1 MSSKNS
7 PKIVFANKLLHAGYS
22 LEVNEQRLINLA
34 LSKIN
39 SKKSNPGKIV
49 IYPTEY
55 AKCFGLSKHSVYEQL
70 SAAVESL
77 RDKSVSILDDSGQSL
92 SIPWVSNARYEKV
105 KNQGSFITLE
115 FSKDIEPYIF
125 NIEGDFTRLYFHNTV
140 KLNTL
145 ASFRLY
151 SLLNEVRN
159 YKNYKRRGSVVLNL
173 QLPEMKQKLFLSES
187 YGAWRDFK
195 NRVLLPAIEKINAH
209 TDICVTFR
217 PKKMGNCITAIEFA
231 YITQCPSKSE
241 HIARPNL
248 FRRPKVKK
256 GSAKEGVWAR
266 ANLTLLRT
274 YELLKQNQNPTFRLA
289 KVDIRRCITYAKILG
304 DDETKIF
311 YSKQLNKKT
320 ITT

>member
-70 SAAVESL
+70 SAAAESL

-92 SIPWVSNARYEKV
+92 SIPWVSSAKYEKL
-105 KNQGSFITLE
+105 KNQGSFINIE
-115 FSKDIEPYIF
+115 FSKEIEPYIF
-125 NIEGDFTRLYFHNTV
+125 NIEGNFTELFFHNTV

-151 SLLNEVRN
+151 GLLNEVRN
-159 YKNYKRRGSVVLNL
+159 YKNYKRRGSVVMNL
-173 QLPEMKQKLFLSES
+173 QLPEMKKKLFLSES

-209 TDICVTFR
+209 TDLCVTFQ
-217 PKKMGNCITAIEFA
+217 PKKMGNCITAIEFS
-231 YITQCPSKSE
+231 YIPQSDGQ
-241 HIARPNL
+241 HIARPRL
-248 FRRPKVKK
+248 ARRPKVKK
-256 GSAKEGVWAR
+256 GSHEEGVWAR
-266 ANLTLLRT
+266 VNLNRLGG
-274 YELLKQNQNPTFRLA
+274 YELSNQNENPAFRLA
-289 KVDIRRCITYAKILG
+289 KADIRRCVEYAKILG
-304 DDETKIF
+304 DDKAKSY
-311 YSKQLNKKT
+311 YSHQLRN
-320 ITT
+320 

>member
-70 SAAVESL
+70 SSAAESL
-77 RDKSVSILDDSGQSL
+77 RDKSVTILDDSGEAF
-92 SIPWVSNARYEKV
+92 SIPWVSSAKYEKL
-105 KNQGSFITLE
+105 KNQGSFINIE
-115 FSKDIEPYIF
+115 FSKEIEPYIF
-125 NIEGDFTRLYFHNTV
+125 NIEGNFTELFFHNTV

-151 SLLNEVRN
+151 GLLNEVRN
-159 YKNYKRRGSVVLNL
+159 YKNYKRRGSVVMNL
-173 QLPEMKQKLFLSES
+173 QLPEMKKKLFLSES
-187 YGAWRDFK
+187 YEAWRDFK

-209 TDICVTFR
+209 TDLCVTFQ
-217 PKKMGNCITAIEFA
+217 PKKMGNCITAIEFS
-231 YITQCPSKSE
+231 YIPQSDGQ
-241 HIARPNL
+241 HIARPRL
-248 FRRPKVKK
+248 ARRPKVKK
-256 GSAKEGVWAR
+256 GSHEEGVWAR
-266 ANLTLLRT
+266 VNLNRLGG
-274 YELLKQNQNPTFRLA
+274 YELSNQNENPTFRLA
-289 KVDIRRCITYAKILG
+289 KADIRRCVEYAKILG
-304 DDETKIF
+304 DDKAKSY
-311 YSKQLNKKT
+311 YSHQLRN
-320 ITT
+320 

>member
-22 LEVNEQRLINLA
+22 LEINEQRLINLA

-39 SKKSNPGKIV
+39 SKKSNPGKVV

-55 AKCFGLSKHSVYEQL
+55 AKCFGLNKSSVYEQL
-70 SAAVESL
+70 SAAAESL
-77 RDKSVSILDDSGQSL
+77 RDKFVTILDDKDEAF
-92 SIPWVSNARYEKV
+92 SIPWVSNATYEKL

-115 FSKDIEPYIF
+115 FSKEIEPYIF
-125 NIEGDFTRLYFHNTV
+125 NIEGDFTELFFHNTV
-140 KLNTL
+140 KLNSL

-151 SLLNEVRN
+151 ALLNRVRN
-159 YKNYKRRGSVVLNL
+159 YHNYKRQGAVVVNF

-195 NRVLLPAIEKINAH
+195 ARVLLPAIEKINAH
-209 TDICVTFR
+209 TDICVKFK

-231 YITQCPSKSE
+231 YFTQCPNKSE
-241 HIARPNL
+241 HITRPNL

-266 ANLTLLRT
+266 ANLKLLRT
-274 YELLKQNQNPTFRLA
+274 YELLKQNQNPDFSLA

-304 DDETKIF
+304 DDESKIF

-320 ITT
+320 ITP

>member
-22 LEVNEQRLINLA
+22 LEINEQRLINLA

-39 SKKSNPGKIV
+39 SKKSNPGKIL

-70 SAAVESL
+70 SSAAESL
-77 RDKSVSILDDSGQSL
+77 RDKSVTILDDSGEAF
-92 SIPWVSNARYEKV
+92 SIPWVSNATYEKL

-115 FSKDIEPYIF
+115 FSEAIEPYIF
-125 NIEGDFTRLYFHNTV
+125 NIEGNFTRLFFHNTV
-140 KLNTL
+140 KLNSL

-151 SLLNEVRN
+151 ALLNRVRN
-159 YKNYKRRGSVVLNL
+159 YHNYKRRGAVVVNF

-195 NRVLLPAIEKINAH
+195 SRVLLPAIEKINAH
-209 TDICVTFR
+209 TDIRVTFK
-217 PKKMGNCITAIEFA
+217 PQKIGNCITAIEFS
-231 YITQCPSKSE
+231 YIPQSDGQ
-241 HIARPNL
+241 HIARPRL
-248 FRRPKVKK
+248 ARRPKVKK
-256 GSAKEGVWAR
+256 GSHEEGVWAR
-266 ANLTLLRT
+266 VNLNRLGG
-274 YELLKQNQNPTFRLA
+274 YELSSQNENPAFRLA
-289 KVDIRRCITYAKILG
+289 KADIRRCITYAKIIG
-304 DDETKIF
+304 DDKAKSY

-320 ITT
+320 

>member
-77 RDKSVSILDDSGQSL
+77 RGKSVSILDDSGQSL
-92 SIPWVSNARYEKV
+92 SIPWVSSAKYEKL
-105 KNQGSFITLE
+105 KNQGSFINIE
-115 FSKDIEPYIF
+115 FSKEIEPYIF
-125 NIEGDFTRLYFHNTV
+125 NIEGNFTELFFHNTV
-140 KLNTL
+140 KLNTF

-151 SLLNEVRN
+151 GLLNEVRN
-159 YKNYKRRGSVVLNL
+159 YKNYKRRGSVVMNL
-173 QLPEMKQKLFLSES
+173 QLPEMKKKLFLSES
-187 YGAWRDFK
+187 YEAWRDFK

-209 TDICVTFR
+209 TDLCVTFQ
-217 PKKMGNCITAIEFA
+217 PKKMGNCITAIEFS
-231 YITQCPSKSE
+231 YIPQSDGQ
-241 HIARPNL
+241 HIARPRL
-248 FRRPKVKK
+248 ARRPKVKK
-256 GSAKEGVWAR
+256 GSHEEGVWAR
-266 ANLTLLRT
+266 VNLNRLGG
-274 YELLKQNQNPTFRLA
+274 YELSNQNENPTFRLA
-289 KVDIRRCITYAKILG
+289 KADIRRCVEYAKILG
-304 DDETKIF
+304 DDKAKSY
-311 YSKQLNKKT
+311 YSHQLRN
-320 ITT
+320 

>member
-22 LEVNEQRLINLA
+22 LDINEQRLINLA
-34 LSKIN
+34 LSKVN
-39 SKKSNPGKIV
+39 SKKPNPGKIV

-70 SAAVESL
+70 SSAAESL
-77 RDKSVSILDDSGQSL
+77 RDKSVTILDDSGTSL

-125 NIEGDFTRLYFHNTV
+125 NIEGDFTELFFHNIV
-140 KLNTL
+140 KLNSL

-151 SLLNEVRN
+151 ALLNRVRN
-159 YKNYKRRGSVVLNL
+159 YHNYKRRGAVVVNF

-195 NRVLLPAIEKINAH
+195 ARVLIPAIEKINAH

-231 YITQCPSKSE
+231 YFTQCPSKSE

-266 ANLTLLRT
+266 ENLKLLRT
-274 YELLKQNQNPTFRLA
+274 YELLKQNQNPDFRLA
-289 KVDIRRCITYAKILG
+289 KVDIRRCITYAKILS
-304 DDETKIF
+304 DDETKVF
-311 YSKQLNKKT
+311 YSKQLSKKT
-320 ITT
+320 ITP

>member
-70 SAAVESL
+70 SAAAESL

-92 SIPWVSNARYEKV
+92 SIPWVSSAKYEKL
-105 KNQGSFITLE
+105 KNQGSFINIE
-115 FSKDIEPYIF
+115 FSKEIEPYIF
-125 NIEGDFTRLYFHNTV
+125 NIEGNFTELFFHNTV

-151 SLLNEVRN
+151 GLLNEVRN
-159 YKNYKRRGSVVLNL
+159 YKNYKRRGSVVMNL
-173 QLPEMKQKLFLSES
+173 QLPEMKKKLFLSES
-187 YGAWRDFK
+187 YEAWRDFK

-209 TDICVTFR
+209 TDLCVTFQ
-217 PKKMGNCITAIEFA
+217 PKKMGNCITAIEFS
-231 YITQCPSKSE
+231 YIPQSDGQ
-241 HIARPNL
+241 HIARPRL
-248 FRRPKVKK
+248 ARRPKVKK
-256 GSAKEGVWAR
+256 GSHEEGVWAR
-266 ANLTLLRT
+266 VNLNRLGG
-274 YELLKQNQNPTFRLA
+274 YELSNQNENPTFRLA
-289 KVDIRRCITYAKILG
+289 KADIRRCVEYAKILG
-304 DDETKIF
+304 DDKAKSY
-311 YSKQLNKKT
+311 YSHQLRN
-320 ITT
+320 